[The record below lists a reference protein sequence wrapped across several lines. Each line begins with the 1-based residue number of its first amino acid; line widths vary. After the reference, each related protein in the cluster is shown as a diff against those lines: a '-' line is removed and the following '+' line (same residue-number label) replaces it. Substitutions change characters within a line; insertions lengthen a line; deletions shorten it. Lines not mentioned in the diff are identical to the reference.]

1 MEKTKILVVDDDPAL
16 LPLIEYTFTKEGYK
30 VYCAGDGKQ
39 ALREFFAHHP
49 DLVILD
55 VMIPRLDGWE
65 TCRRIRE
72 VSEAPIIMLTARGEE
87 EDLVRGL
94 EYGADD

>member
-16 LPLIEYTFTKEGYK
+16 LPLIEYTFTKEGYE
-30 VYCAGDGKQ
+30 VYCASDGKQ